1 MLEKTTTE
9 MLKNKVFLAE
19 DMQRLYFVRNDHEVH
34 SYSLSGDG
42 VLLSVIGNSIHAMA
56 ADDTSLTYYDT
67 ASKQIYDLRETPLL
81 TFKVASDS
89 SKRLKGQVQ
98 MLFSEFARTLDFIG
112 VGDIDINLSTRGAV
126 SRKVAGSE
134 TFKIE
139 MIKVQKDPDTRGRFT
154 SVNLVRISFKNGDL
168 SINKVG

>member
-1 MLEKTTTE
+1 MLEKTTTD

-34 SYSLSGDG
+34 SYSLSGEG

-56 ADDTSLTYYDT
+56 ADDTSLTYYDAT
-67 ASKQIYDLRETPLL
+67 DNKNYDLRETSLL
-81 TFKVASDS
+81 TFKVGAET

-98 MLFSEFARTLDFIG
+98 VLYSEFARTLDFIG
-112 VGDIDINLSTRGAV
+112 IGDIIITLQGRGARAV
-126 SRKVAGSE
+126 NGSE

-139 MIKVQKDPDTRGRFT
+139 MIKVQKESNNKGVFISNNMIR
-154 SVNLVRISFKNGDL
+154 LSFKDNNL
-168 SINKVG
+168 LINKLG

>member
-1 MLEKTTTE
+1 MLEKTTTD

-34 SYSLSGDG
+34 SYSLSGEG

-56 ADDTSLTYYDT
+56 ADSTSLTYYD
-67 ASKQIYDLRETPLL
+67 AKDNSNYDLRETSLM
-81 TFKVASDS
+81 TFKVGADS
-89 SKRLKGQVQ
+89 SKRLRGQVQ
-98 MLFSEFARTLDFIG
+98 VLYSEFARTLDFIG
-112 VGDIDINLSTRGAV
+112 IGDIVISLNGKN
-126 SRKVAGSE
+126 SRKINASE

-139 MIKVQKDPDTRGRFT
+139 MIKVQKESDNKGRFIA
-154 SVNLVRISFKNGDL
+154 NNMVRLSFKDGNL